1 MRNIV
6 LIPLRGGSKG
16 IKNKNLK
23 LFNGK
28 ALCSYVIESSLNC
41 EDIDETWVS
50 TEDQKIKDF
59 IKENHPKVKVFDRN
73 PLFSTDTASTE
84 SVINEFLTIKSI
96 NKDYNIV
103 LLQATSPLTSS
114 FMITQAIN
122 QYKSNKLDSLLSVVR
137 FKRFFWSDKGESINY
152 DYKNR
157 PRRQDFKGELME
169 NGALYI
175 FNVNGFISAS
185 NRLFGKIGTYIMPDN
200 TAIELDEGNDWI
212 ILEKLA

>member
-1 MRNIV
+1 MKNIV

-59 IKENHPKVKVFDRN
+59 IKENHPKVKVFDRD

-96 NKDYNIV
+96 NKEYNVV

-122 QYKSNKLDSLLSVVR
+122 QYKRNKLDSLLSVVQ
-137 FKRFFWSDKGESINY
+137 FKRFFWSDKGESLNY
-152 DYKNR
+152 DYRNR

-175 FNVNGFISAS
+175 FNVNGFILSS

-200 TAIELDEGNDWI
+200 TSIELDEENDWI